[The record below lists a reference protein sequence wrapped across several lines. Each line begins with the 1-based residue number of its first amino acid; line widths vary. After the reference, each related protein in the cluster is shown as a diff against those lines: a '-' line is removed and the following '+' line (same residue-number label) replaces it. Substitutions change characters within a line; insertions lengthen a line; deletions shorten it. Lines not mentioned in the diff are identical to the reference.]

1 MTSQTKIDFFYKSD
15 TNNKKYQLKRY
26 FYLIWEDIYRP
37 NVSAYW
43 LENKPEK
50 INFIELVHCNY
61 IKKGYYFYLCG
72 WFRNNDD
79 KEYVLM
85 KEKMYK
91 NIHYLKSHL
100 QKSIRNQDDLL
111 AIPTCFHLM
120 KLDICELLRRLPI
133 IMLEDLFL
141 HESMSTIIWFMVAKS
156 SCPTFKFK
164 KYMYEWLLGTIFV
177 MCKIDDFDLFEAKNT
192 TEKNELY
199 EKEILNIYQLL
210 DKYNDL
216 EKHQYSLLYSLH
228 IRIAYGGMK
237 GDMNMI
243 KRFIDLWEKRFR
255 SESGSIVINTMKV
268 RPISLYITDLELG
281 DWNLAAI
288 DFHCNPRFLEFIQKK
303 YNDLSSEDI
312 KNIVWYNSSSI
323 NKRLDDKYKKDLEHK
338 YNVSKWLEIKDF
350 VIKTQK
356 YLLEAGY

>member
-1 MTSQTKIDFFYKSD
+1 MTSKSQTKIDFFYKSD
-15 TNNKKYQLKRY
+15 TSNKKYQLKRY
-26 FYLIWEDIYRP
+26 FYLIWEHPYRP

-50 INFIELVHCNY
+50 INFIELVNCNY

-72 WFRNNDD
+72 WFREMDD
-79 KEYVLM
+79 KEYVIM

-91 NIHYLKSHL
+91 NVHYLKSHL
-100 QKSIRNQDDLL
+100 QKSIRMQDDLL
-111 AIPTCFHLM
+111 AIPTCYHLL
-120 KLDICELLRRLPI
+120 KLDISELLRRLPI

-141 HESMSTIIWFMVAKS
+141 HESINTLIWFMVAKS
-156 SCPTFKFK
+156 SCSTFKFK

-177 MCKIDDFDLFEAKNT
+177 MCKIDDFDLFEAENIV
-192 TEKNELY
+192 EENESY
-199 EKEILNIYQLL
+199 NNIYQLL

-216 EKHQYSLLYSLH
+216 EEHEYSLLYSLH

-237 GDMNMI
+237 GDIKMI
-243 KRFIDLWEKRFR
+243 KQFIQLWEKRFR
-255 SESGSIVINTMKV
+255 TGKMKINTMKV

-303 YNDLSSEDI
+303 YNDLSIDDI
-312 KNIVWYNSSSI
+312 KNIVWYNSSSL
-323 NKRLDDKYKKDLEHK
+323 NKRLSSKNLEE
-338 YNVSKWLEIKDF
+338 YMVSKWLEIKDF

>member
-26 FYLIWEDIYRP
+26 FYLIWEDVYRP

-72 WFRNNDD
+72 WFRNHDD

-111 AIPTCFHLM
+111 AIPTCYHLM

-177 MCKIDDFDLFEAKNT
+177 MCKIDDFDLFEAESTVEENEVSIE
-192 TEKNELY
+192 EK
-199 EKEILNIYQLL
+199 INIYQLL

-216 EKHQYSLLYSLH
+216 DVNEYSLLYSLH

-237 GDMNMI
+237 GDMTMI
-243 KRFIDLWEKRFR
+243 KLFINLWEKRFR
-255 SESGSIVINTMKV
+255 SGNMKINTMKV
-268 RPISLYITDLELG
+268 RPISLYITDLELA
-281 DWNLAAI
+281 DWNLSAI

-303 YNDLSSEDI
+303 YNDLSIDDI
-312 KNIVWYNSSSI
+312 KKIVWYNSSSI
-323 NKRLDDKYKKDLEHK
+323 NKRCIDKQEK
-338 YNVSKWLEIKDF
+338 YMVSKWLEIKDF

>member
-1 MTSQTKIDFFYKSD
+1 MDSKSQTKIDFFYKSD

-26 FYLIWEDIYRP
+26 FYLIWENLYTP
-37 NVSAYW
+37 NITAYW

-79 KEYVLM
+79 KEYVMM
-85 KEKMYK
+85 KEKIYK
-91 NIHYLKSHL
+91 NVHYLKSHL

-111 AIPTCFHLM
+111 AIPTCNHLL

-141 HESMSTIIWFMVAKS
+141 HESINTIIWLMVAKLS
-156 SCPTFKFK
+156 SSTFKFK
-164 KYMYEWLLGTIFV
+164 KYIYEWLLGTIFV
-177 MCKIDDFDLFEAKNT
+177 MCKIDDFDLFDEENT
-192 TEKNELY
+192 VEENELCN
-199 EKEILNIYQLL
+199 KEILNIYQLL

-216 EKHQYSLLYSLH
+216 EEYQYSLLYSLH
-228 IRIAYGGMK
+228 IRIAFGGMK
-237 GDMNMI
+237 GDMVMI

-255 SESGSIVINTMKV
+255 TGKMKINNMKV

-303 YNDLSSEDI
+303 YNDLSIDEI
-312 KNIVWYNSSSI
+312 KNIVWYNSSSV
-323 NKRLDDKYKKDLEHK
+323 NKRLSSKSLEDKK
-338 YNVSKWLEIKDF
+338 YMVSKWLEIKDF